1 MKFASLKAS
10 SPDISFSGAIMQGLA
25 PDGGLYFPSKIPQL
39 DPAVIRELVG
49 ASRHEVAF
57 QMLNPYLSD
66 EMTKAELEAVISTAS
81 NFETP
86 IKTVGDRKVL
96 ELFHGP
102 TLAFKDVGARYLA
115 GFMAHFSAKENKK
128 ATVLVAT
135 SGDTG
140 GGIAQAFSGVENI
153 NVVIL
158 FPKGRV
164 SALQYEQLT
173 RSTDNVYSLEIDG
186 SFDDCQA
193 FVKQAFNDQSLKDIN
208 LTSANSINLGRLLPQ
223 STYHGVV
230 YSQLDQ
236 TNLRTVVPTGNLGNL
251 TAGLLAMKMG
261 IPINNFLAANN
272 KNDSVHRYLETGNY
286 EPSISYNT
294 MSNAMDV
301 GAPNNLPRVEAIFD
315 NEIEQIR
322 RVVSSAVV
330 SDKQTVETIKSVYE
344 QYGYLLDPH
353 TAVAWNASEQLEAE
367 KYQDVIVATASP
379 LKFAE
384 EIEAATGIKVDNSKE
399 LEKLRQLPSR
409 LFQISKEYDMFKQYL
424 MDEVK

>member
-1 MKFASLKAS
+1 MKFASLKAN

-57 QMLNPYLSD
+57 QMLNPYVSD

-158 FPKGRV
+158 FPKG
-164 SALQYEQLT
+164 
-173 RSTDNVYSLEIDG
+173 
-186 SFDDCQA
+186 
-193 FVKQAFNDQSLKDIN
+193 QS
-208 LTSANSINLGRLLPQ
+208 
-223 STYHGVV
+223 
-230 YSQLDQ
+230 
-236 TNLRTVVPTGNLGNL
+236 
-251 TAGLLAMKMG
+251 
-261 IPINNFLAANN
+261 
-272 KNDSVHRYLETGNY
+272 
-286 EPSISYNT
+286 
-294 MSNAMDV
+294 
-301 GAPNNLPRVEAIFD
+301 
-315 NEIEQIR
+315 
-322 RVVSSAVV
+322 
-330 SDKQTVETIKSVYE
+330 
-344 QYGYLLDPH
+344 
-353 TAVAWNASEQLEAE
+353 
-367 KYQDVIVATASP
+367 
-379 LKFAE
+379 
-384 EIEAATGIKVDNSKE
+384 
-399 LEKLRQLPSR
+399 
-409 LFQISKEYDMFKQYL
+409 
-424 MDEVK
+424 